1 MAVRYFVY
9 ISKSIRK
16 SLLRVPSPWSERIE
30 KAIDMLETD
39 PFYGEKM
46 TGKLKDKRKIR
57 IWPYRIIYETDF
69 KKKIIIIVEIGHRGS
84 ISYD

>member
-16 SLLRVPSPWSERIE
+16 SLLRVPPPWSERID
-30 KAIDMLETD
+30 KAISILETD

-57 IWPYRIIYETDF
+57 IWPYRIIYEADL
-69 KKKIIIIVEIGHRGS
+69 KKKIIIIVEVGHRGN